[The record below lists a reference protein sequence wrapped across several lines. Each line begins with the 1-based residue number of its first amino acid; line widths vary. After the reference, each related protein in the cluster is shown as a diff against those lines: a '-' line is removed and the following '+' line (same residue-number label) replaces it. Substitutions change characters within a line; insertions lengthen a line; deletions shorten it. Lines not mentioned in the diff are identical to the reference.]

1 MDGFRDYDK
10 AADAVRET
18 YKMGRLHQTYDFALE
33 RIAEYEGRPKV
44 QMKVWDAMALL
55 ENFIDSSDP
64 DISIPNLYHLFQTA
78 EAMRADNQPEW
89 MQVVGLIHDLGK
101 IMYVWGSDET
111 GTSVSNQWAIVGD
124 TFVTGCKIPD
134 SIVYAE
140 FNSLNPDM
148 DNTVRSE
155 PYGIYKANQGLMSCV
170 CSWGHDEYMYRVLRS
185 NAVDLPPEA
194 LYIVR
199 FHSLYVHHREGG
211 YTHLMD
217 GFDHKMLDQLKLFN
231 SYDLYTKMDMDKAD
245 LPAYYARVKPYYE
258 RLVSKYLGDILW
270 F

>member
-1 MDGFRDYDK
+1 MDGFRDYNK

-33 RIAEYEGRPKV
+33 RIAEYEARSKV

-89 MQVVGLIHDLGK
+89 MQVIGLIHDLGK
-101 IMYVWGSDET
+101 ILYVWGSDET

-148 DNTVRSE
+148 CDPVRSE
-155 PYGIYKANQGLMSCV
+155 PYGVYNPNQGLMSCV

-185 NAVDLPPEA
+185 NTVDLPPEA

-217 GFDHKMLDQLKLFN
+217 EFDHKMLDQLKLFN
-231 SYDLYTKMDMDKAD
+231 SYDLYTKMDMDKAE

-258 RLVSKYLGDILW
+258 QLVSKYLGDMLW